1 MGDIPNNLK
10 RVYAT
15 INGQNVNASYDSS
28 TQLYTIETSA
38 PAESSW
44 NQPDHV
50 FGITIY
56 AEDMAGNIAECGP
69 DDPTYGDQLKIRV
82 LEKTKPNALITAPT
96 QDSVLGSDK
105 ADITMELSDEG
116 GSGLNLSTVVFKV
129 NGVDHSSDLSWSD
142 GISQEKTTT
151 YHAANLRDGVNTIE
165 LSVTDNDGNT
175 SEKEIVSFVVSTS
188 APSLVIIAPIEGLVT
203 NASPVTI
210 TGIAKSGT
218 SYVTVTS
225 VTVNGQTVGLDESG
239 NFTYEQDLT
248 VGSNEIKIVA
258 TDTSGNSTE
267 VIRHVILDVEAPVI
281 SDVAV
286 ESLTVDSGGLIKII
300 FKVSEAR

>member
-1 MGDIPNNLK
+1 MSDIPSNLK
-10 RVYAT
+10 QVYAM
-15 INGQNVNASYDSS
+15 INNQKVIATYDDA
-28 TQLYTIETSA
+28 QDLYIIETSA

-50 FGITIY
+50 FGVTIY
-56 AEDMAGNIAECGP
+56 AEDMAGNTVECGP

-116 GSGLNLSTVVFKV
+116 GSGLNLSTVLFKV
-129 NGVDHSSDLSWSD
+129 NSIDHSSDLSWSD
-142 GISQEKTTT
+142 GISGEKIAT
-151 YHAANLRDGVNTIE
+151 YHATNLRDGVNTIE
-165 LSVTDNDGNT
+165 LAVTDNDGNT
-175 SEKEIVSFVVSTS
+175 SEEESISFVVSTS

-210 TGIAKSGT
+210 TGVAKPGT

-225 VTVNGQTVGLDESG
+225 ATVNGQTVELDESG
-239 NFTYEQDLT
+239 NFTYEQDLIS
-248 VGSNEIKIVA
+248 GSNEIKIVA

-267 VIRHVILDVEAPVI
+267 VIRHVILDVEAPII
-281 SDVAV
+281 SDVVA
-286 ESLTVDSGGLIKII
+286 EALTVDAGGLIKIT
-300 FKVSEAR
+300 FKVSEA